1 MTVNIIVVSRR
12 KRTISV
18 RKGCSTHQPNRSFFF
33 FAFFLFRSQ
42 EPVIPLVIRYG
53 MSRLFV
59 QVKRERAIVSPNEI
73 E

>member
-18 RKGCSTHQPNRSFFF
+18 RKGCSTHQPNRSCFLLSFF
-33 FAFFLFRSQ
+33 FRSQ